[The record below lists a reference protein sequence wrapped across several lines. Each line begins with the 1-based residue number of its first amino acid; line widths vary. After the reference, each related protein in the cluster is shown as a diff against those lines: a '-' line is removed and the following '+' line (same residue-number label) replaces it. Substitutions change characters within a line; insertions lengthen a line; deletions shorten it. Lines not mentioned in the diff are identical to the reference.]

1 MKRLLALVL
10 ASAFVGSACSNSNPA
25 SPSSAGGSGAVINGV
40 VAGTGGSGSTARSGG
55 ITANGL
61 TTGMTVSVTG
71 TNLSARVDASNRFS
85 LRGVPD
91 GTARLQFSSAT
102 VNATADVNAVQ
113 SSETITLE
121 VSVTPTT
128 AVIESVSRSTGN
140 AEQLEGRV
148 ESLPPTTPAGTLVV
162 AGRRVSTDASTQILS
177 GSEVLTFAALAIG
190 QRVHVK
196 GSTSGTSLLAT
207 IIDIQNTNV
216 EIPVPINGDIE
227 NFSGSPSAFQFEIDG
242 QLIKGDATTEF
253 FGDSQFSDIA
263 NGKRA
268 EVKGLLRN
276 GFVFASRMKV
286 ETDDDGEGPEES
298 ASIEGLLE
306 SLGALPTPTLV
317 VAGTTVTTTSSTV
330 VRRKGD
336 DQELSVLALGMTLHV
351 VGARQPD
358 GSIIARMIQIKD
370 DANNGPF
377 EITGSAGGVKGTCP
391 ALTFKVNGFD
401 IVTDSATA
409 FPTPPGCSA
418 IKSGTSVK
426 VKGTVQGSTVKA
438 TSVEIK

>member
-1 MKRLLALVL
+1 VKRLLVLVL

-25 SPSSAGGSGAVINGV
+25 SPSSDGGSGAVINGV

-55 ITANGL
+55 TTANGL

-85 LRGVPD
+85 LRGVPE

-102 VNATADVNAVQ
+102 VNATADVGGVQ

-128 AVIESVSRSTGN
+128 AVIESVSRSTGS

-148 ESLPPTTPAGTLVV
+148 ESLPAAPAGTLVV
-162 AGRRVSTDASTQILS
+162 AGRQVTTDASTQIVS
-177 GSEVLTFAALAIG
+177 GNVALTFAALAIG

-196 GSTSGTSLLAT
+196 GSASGTSLLAA

-242 QLIKGDATTEF
+242 RLIKGDATTEF
-253 FGDSQFSDIA
+253 FGDSEFSDIA

-358 GSIIARMIQIKD
+358 GSIVARMIQIKD
-370 DANNGPF
+370 DANNGAF

-391 ALTFKVNGFD
+391 TLTFKVNGFD

-409 FPTPPGCSA
+409 FPTSPGCSA
-418 IKSGTSVK
+418 IKSGASVT

-438 TSVEIK
+438 TSVEVK